1 MLTVDQILHKYK
13 VHDLKSVNKVI
24 YHITGLITDS
34 RTPTKVAN
42 QMIKDFGGS
51 QVRNQGEARVTAKV
65 LFEQAHINGQLLFN
79 LEDALKNANE
89 RILKYRRDNPEWFI
103 EVLDENGNPPV
114 RKTRELDPEVVE
126 RQNKA
131 RNIYEEHKEKSATE
145 IAKIMAE
152 KLSLT
157 QSNAYYYASKF
168 KKANGDVVIKEKKER
183 KVKKP
188 KAKTTKIRK

>member
-13 VHDLKSVNKVI
+13 VHTIKSLSQVI
-24 YHITGLITDS
+24 YQVGGMITDS
-34 RTPTKVAN
+34 RTPTKIAN
-42 QMIKDFGGS
+42 QMIKDFGGPH
-51 QVRNQGEARVTAKV
+51 VRNQGEARVTAKV
-65 LFEQAHINGQLLFN
+65 LFEQAHVNGQLLFN
-79 LEDALKNANE
+79 LDDALKNAKE
-89 RILKYRRDNPEWFI
+89 RIVKYRKEHPEWFI

-131 RNIYEEHKEKSATE
+131 RKIYEEHKEKSATE

-168 KKANGDVVIKEKKER
+168 KKADGDIVIKDKKER
-183 KVKKP
+183 TVKKP